1 MEASLLTVIIRRY
14 YPQTATN
21 VQVLVASNSL
31 LEKLS
36 DKVYQ
41 KAEQAVQNYADTA
54 ARIKTVTRMLKSW
67 RKKEYRNIDK
77 SSIFIA
83 IVILLYY
90 VNPIDLI
97 PDFIPV
103 IGGLDDL
110 ILLGFLLKVIDKEI
124 EKFTT
129 WEQQQATAE

>member
-14 YPQTATN
+14 YPQTAKS
-21 VQVLVASNSL
+21 VQSLVSSNAL

-36 DKVYQ
+36 NKVYQ

-54 ARIKTVTRMLKSW
+54 VRIMTVSRLLRAW
-67 RKKEYRNIDK
+67 RKKEYRDIDK

-83 IVILLYY
+83 VVILLYY

-124 EKFTT
+124 EKFIT
-129 WEQQQATAE
+129 WEQQQAAAE

>member
-21 VQVLVASNSL
+21 VQALVASNSL

-54 ARIKTVTRMLKSW
+54 ARIKTVTRMLKAW

>member
-31 LEKLS
+31 LKKLS

-54 ARIKTVTRMLKSW
+54 ARIKTVTRMLKAW

>member
-14 YPQTATN
+14 YPQTAKS
-21 VQVLVASNSL
+21 VQSLVSSNAL

-36 DKVYQ
+36 NKVYQ

-54 ARIKTVTRMLKSW
+54 VRIMTVSRLLRAW
-67 RKKEYRNIDK
+67 RKKEYRDIDK

-83 IVILLYY
+83 VVILLYY

-124 EKFTT
+124 EKFII

>member
-21 VQVLVASNSL
+21 VQALVASNSL

>member
-14 YPQTATN
+14 YPQTAKN
-21 VQVLVASNSL
+21 VQALVASNSL

-36 DKVYQ
+36 NKVYQ

-54 ARIKTVTRMLKSW
+54 ARIMTVTRMLRAW

-83 IVILLYY
+83 VVILLYY

>member
-36 DKVYQ
+36 EKVYQ

-54 ARIKTVTRMLKSW
+54 ARIKTVTRMLKAW

>member
-54 ARIKTVTRMLKSW
+54 ARIKTVTRMLKAW

>member
-14 YPQTATN
+14 YPQTAKN
-21 VQVLVASNSL
+21 VQTLVVSNSL

-36 DKVYQ
+36 NKVYQ

-54 ARIKTVTRMLKSW
+54 ARIMSVTRMLKAW
-67 RKKEYRNIDK
+67 RKKQYTEIDK

-124 EKFTT
+124 EKFNAWELQKTT
-129 WEQQQATAE
+129 TE

>member
-21 VQVLVASNSL
+21 VQALVASNSL

-36 DKVYQ
+36 EKVYQ

-54 ARIKTVTRMLKSW
+54 ARIKTVTRMLKAW

>member
-14 YPQTATN
+14 YPQTAKS
-21 VQVLVASNSL
+21 VQSLVSSNAL

-36 DKVYQ
+36 NKVYQ

-54 ARIKTVTRMLKSW
+54 VRIMTVSRLLRAW
-67 RKKEYRNIDK
+67 RKKEYRDIDK

-83 IVILLYY
+83 VVILLYY

-124 EKFTT
+124 EKFIT